1 MHFNA
6 NNKVMIHNLIEHYI
20 HKLRKYHITRKYDY
34 GNLHIEEIGKKK
46 GKKVDRS
53 LLTLK

>member
-34 GNLHIEEIGKKK
+34 GNLHIEEIGEKRKKS
-46 GKKVDRS
+46 R
-53 LLTLK
+53 